1 MFHIAKTFI
10 LLLGILA
17 SEATLPFASAKAAES
32 TAFLTEVAKDWDR
45 AAFSVKDEA
54 KQSSALQDIK
64 SQLSAALKTEP
75 NNAAFR
81 AWRGIVLA
89 TEANSMDGLAALK
102 KADEARKE
110 LESAIALNPDPSGD
124 GFAVAILGALYDA
137 APGFPIGFGDKKK
150 ALRHLKRALE
160 LNPSSIDA
168 GYFLSSYYAE
178 KRDFDAARKY
188 IALAKAAPPRPGR
201 EIGDAGRLQDIQDL
215 QSEIAA
221 KRP

>member
-17 SEATLPFASAKAAES
+17 SAGPLLFASAKAAES
-32 TAFLTEVAKDWDR
+32 SAFIKEVAKDWDQ
-45 AAFSVKDEA
+45 AAFTLEDET
-54 KQSSALQDIK
+54 KQSAALQDINR
-64 SQLSAALKTEP
+64 QLSAALKTAP
-75 NNAAFR
+75 NDAAAR

-89 TEANSMDGLAALK
+89 TEANSLSGLTALK
-102 KADEARKE
+102 RADEARKE
-110 LESAIALNPDPSGD
+110 LESAIAQNPDPSGD

-160 LNPSSIDA
+160 LNPASIDA
-168 GYFLSSYYAE
+168 GYFLGSYYAE
-178 KRDFDAARKY
+178 QHDFEAAKKY
-188 IALAKAAPPRPGR
+188 LALAKNAPPRPGR
-201 EIGDAGRLQDIQDL
+201 EIGDSGRLQDIRELQD
-215 QSEIAA
+215 EIAA